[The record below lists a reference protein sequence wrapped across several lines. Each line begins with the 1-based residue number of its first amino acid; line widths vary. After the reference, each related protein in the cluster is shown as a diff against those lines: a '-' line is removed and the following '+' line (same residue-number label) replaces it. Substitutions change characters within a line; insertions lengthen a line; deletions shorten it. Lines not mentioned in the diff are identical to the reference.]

1 MSPTLRIAIA
11 QTHVLSAPPSL
22 PSTPASSILA
32 ALEANLRTVVQ
43 HTENAAKDGAD
54 VIVFPE
60 YFLQGIVDGREVRAA
75 IRLRV

>member
-22 PSTPASSILA
+22 PSTPTSSILA

-43 HTENAAKDGAD
+43 YTENAAKDGAD

-75 IRLRV
+75 TRVCG